1 MEHNYWNRSGL
12 YQEQYN
18 KFYDELI
25 SASGKC
31 DTREGEMLRASSRL
45 YYRYFNDGD
54 MVVEYMPEYMKDCS
68 ALSAFGFLYHQSET
82 KERMKEL
89 LKCYDENEYQ
99 SKLEEIANIVIKFII
114 DKNGN
119 YSPNSEDMFDDCFVD
134 NLPVD
139 FEEEDEYDDFDEYDE
154 EEDED

>member
-1 MEHNYWNRSGL
+1 MEQNYWNRSGL

-25 SASGKC
+25 PASGKC
-31 DTREGEMLRASSRL
+31 DTREGEMLRAFSRL
-45 YYRYFNDGD
+45 YCRYFNDGD
-54 MVVEYMPEYMKDCS
+54 MVVEVMQEYMKDSS
-68 ALSAFGFLYHQSET
+68 ALNAFGFLYHQAET

-89 LKCYDENEYQ
+89 LKCYDEGEYQ
-99 SKLEEIANIVIKFII
+99 SKLEEIANIVIKFVI

-119 YSPNSEDMFDDCFVD
+119 YSPNSEDMFDDCFVE

-139 FEEEDEYDDFDEYDE
+139 F
-154 EEDED
+154 DEDDDDDDDQY